1 MTRLIAIASGKGG
14 VGKTTTT
21 VNLGVAL
28 SSFHKNVIIV
38 DANLT
43 TPNIGLHL
51 GIHNP
56 AYTLNDAL
64 EGKAS
69 IVDAIAL
76 HESGVRVIPAGMN
89 LKHLRTTK
97 PQKLWDVALD
107 LFGTSDI
114 VLLDTPAGLETGA
127 KSVLDAS
134 EEVLIVT
141 NPEMPAVTDALKT
154 IRIAYASGANV
165 IGVVLTKTRGGK
177 DSMDKQNIES
187 ILDTNIIAEV
197 PFDHDIP
204 HTINMKS
211 PILVRKPNSASAQAY
226 KKLAADLL
234 GVDFKTKAAGWPVLN
249 ALKTIFGVKD

>member
-1 MTRLIAIASGKGG
+1 MTRLIAVASGKGG

-28 SSFHKNVIIV
+28 ASFHKNVIIV

-56 AYTLNDAL
+56 PYTLNDAL
-64 EGKAS
+64 EGKSS

-89 LKHLRTTK
+89 LKHLNTTK

-107 LFGTSDI
+107 LFGTADI
-114 VLLDTPAGLETGA
+114 VLLDTPAGLEEGA

-165 IGVVLTKTRGGK
+165 IGVVLN
-177 DSMDKQNIES
+177 KQ
-187 ILDTNIIAEV
+187 
-197 PFDHDIP
+197 
-204 HTINMKS
+204 
-211 PILVRKPNSASAQAY
+211 AQY
-226 KKLAADLL
+226 
-234 GVDFKTKAAGWPVLN
+234 
-249 ALKTIFGVKD
+249 

>member
-14 VGKTTTT
+14 AGKTTTT
-21 VNLGVAL
+21 VNLGIAL
-28 SSFHKNVIIV
+28 ASFHKNVIVV

-56 AYTLNDAL
+56 QFTLNDAL

-76 HESGVRVIPAGMN
+76 HDSGLRVIPAGMN

-97 PQKLWDVALD
+97 PDRLWNVALD
-107 LFGTSDI
+107 LFGTADI
-114 VLLDTPAGLETGA
+114 VLLDTPAGLEQGA
-127 KSVLDAS
+127 KAVLDTG

-154 IRIAYASGANV
+154 VRIAYASGANV
-165 IGVVLTKTRGGK
+165 IGAVLTKVRKGHDLMSK
-177 DSMDKQNIES
+177 KEIES

-197 PFDHDIP
+197 PFDHEVS
-204 HTINMKS
+204 HSINMKN
-211 PILVRKPNSASAQAY
+211 PIVLRKPNSPASMAY

-234 GVDFKTKAAGWPVLN
+234 GIDYDIRAAGWPVLQSI
-249 ALKTIFGVKD
+249 KKMFGIGD

>member
-1 MTRLIAIASGKGG
+1 MTRLIAVASGKGG

-28 SSFHKNVIIV
+28 ASFHKNVIIV

-56 AYTLNDAL
+56 QYTLNDAL
-64 EGKAS
+64 EGKSS

-76 HESGVRVIPAGMN
+76 HETGVRVIPAGMN
-89 LKHLRTTK
+89 LKHLQTTK
-97 PQKLWDVALD
+97 PEKLWDVALD
-107 LFGTSDI
+107 LFGTADI
-114 VLLDTPAGLETGA
+114 VLLDTPAGLEEGA
-127 KSVLDAS
+127 KSVLDTG

-165 IGVVLTKTRGGK
+165 IGVVLNKMRKGK
-177 DSMDKQNIES
+177 DLMTRENIES
-187 ILDTNIIAEV
+187 ILDTNVLAEI
-197 PFDHDIP
+197 PFDHEVP
-204 HTINMKS
+204 NSINMKN
-211 PILVRKPNSASAQAY
+211 PILIRKPNSLVSNSY
-226 KKLAADLL
+226 KQLAADLM
-234 GVDFKTKAAGWPVLN
+234 GVEYKTKASGWPIMQS
-249 ALKTIFGVKD
+249 LKKIFGVNY

>member
-14 VGKTTTT
+14 VGKTTTS

-28 SSFHKNVIIV
+28 AGFHKNIIII

-56 AYTLNDAL
+56 KYTLNDAL

-89 LKHLRTTK
+89 LKHLRTTR
-97 PQKLWDVALD
+97 PDKLWDVALD
-107 LFGTSDI
+107 LFGTADI
-114 VLLDTPAGLETGA
+114 VLLDTPAGLEEGA

-141 NPEMPAVTDALKT
+141 NPEMPSVTDALKT
-154 IRIAYASGANV
+154 IRVAYSSGSHV
-165 IGVVLTKTRGGK
+165 IGVVLTKTRKGK
-177 DSMDKQNIES
+177 DPMSNHDIES
-187 ILDTNIIAEV
+187 ILDTHILAEI

-204 HTINMKS
+204 HSIHLKN
-211 PILVRKPNSASAQAY
+211 PIMIRKPNSPASVAY
-226 KKLAADLL
+226 KKLAADLM
-234 GVDFKTKAAGWPVLN
+234 GVEYTVKASGWPVLQ
-249 ALKTIFGVKD
+249 ALKKVFGVPD

>member
-1 MTRLIAIASGKGG
+1 MTRLIAVASGKGG

-28 SSFHKNVIIV
+28 AAFHKNVIIV

-56 AYTLNDAL
+56 EYTLNDAL

-89 LKHLRTTK
+89 LKHLQTTK

-114 VLLDTPAGLETGA
+114 VLLDTPAGLEEGA

-154 IRIAYASGANV
+154 IRIAYSSGANV
-165 IGVVLTKTRGGK
+165 IGAVLTKTRGK
-177 DSMDKQNIES
+177 HDSMDKHSIES
-187 ILDTNIIAEV
+187 ILDTQIIAEV
-197 PFDHDIP
+197 PFDKDIP
-204 HTINMKS
+204 HTINMKN
-211 PILVRKPNSASAQAY
+211 PIIIRKPSAGPALAY

-234 GVDFKTKAAGWPVLN
+234 GVEYKTKAAGWPVLN
-249 ALKTIFGVKD
+249 ALKKVFGV